1 MDARTQTR
9 YRDETRWLV
18 VRRGPL
24 CAILLTVSVVVA
36 GALEYAY
43 QPERLPY
50 LVAASVAELGIWAAL
65 LWAYRVR
72 ALRSLTLE
80 LTQAACI
87 ALILCVTG
95 YFSLTRANP
104 AGLAFVFIV
113 FELTTALVFPWGW
126 RKQAP
131 MVAVSVL
138 FYGGFL
144 AAAGTDRYPALPV
157 SYELAA
163 IAVAGAF
170 CVVGAAVLDRQR
182 RTVFAQREQLDRHM
196 TTFRDLTQTLLGFDP
211 QRVLLLTC
219 IATLQAF
226 SLRRLWAVWQVPG
239 SDAVQGY
246 LARRD
251 GEVITMEVVS
261 EPLPLWKALALRS
274 SSGQAFLAHDAAP
287 HVVAALG
294 VGDVR
299 SLLTVPIRFEDE
311 NLGAMCADRGGEP
324 FDLDERELALAS
336 VLAGGAAIAI
346 ANARLYQRAAAASE
360 EKSSFLARIAHE
372 LRNPVHTALWDIDT
386 LRRQAGEPQP
396 ILERLRQNTL
406 MTLEAANE
414 LQEFSEVE
422 TKRLTVR
429 PAAVDLGR
437 LFEDVRATAEAL
449 LAARPITFRTQIGPD
464 VGTVVTDPF
473 RLRQILG
480 NLVSN
485 AVKFTKRGTI
495 VLDARRAGPDV
506 VISVRDSGIGISEGE
521 IAAVF
526 APFWRGAAAE
536 MGPTRGMGLGLAIA
550 QELAT
555 RLGGRIEVES
565 RLGVGS
571 TFSVLLAA
579 APPGCDD
586 AVVAGSAPP
595 SHPVEVLFIDDD
607 ARYRAQMAQALRRD
621 GARVVE
627 AADGSEGLRRARRH
641 APDVIVLDLSLPGR
655 DGFDVLLHL
664 KRHRRLASVPVVV
677 ATGDTDGQ
685 LERKCRNAGGAAYLV
700 KPHAPEDLSQVV
712 MALAG
717 LRERRLEREA

>member
-1 MDARTQTR
+1 MDAHTQMR
-9 YRDETRWLV
+9 YRDETRWLI

-50 LVAASVAELGIWAAL
+50 LLVASVAELCIWAAL
-65 LWAYRVR
+65 LCAYRVR
-72 ALRSLTLE
+72 ALRWLTLE

-87 ALILCVTG
+87 ALILCVTA
-95 YFSLTRANP
+95 YFSFTRANA

-131 MVAVSVL
+131 MATVSIL
-138 FYGGFL
+138 FYGVFL
-144 AAAGTDRYPALPV
+144 AAAGADRYAALPA
-157 SYELAA
+157 SYAFAA
-163 IAVAGAF
+163 IAVAGVF

-196 TTFRDLTQTLLGFDP
+196 TTFRDLTQTLHGFDP
-211 QRVLLLTC
+211 QRVLMLTC
-219 IATLQAF
+219 IATLQTF
-226 SLRRLWAVWQVPG
+226 SLRRLWAVWQAPG
-239 SDAVQGY
+239 SNAVQGY

-251 GEVITMEVVS
+251 GKGITMEVVS

-274 SSGQAFLAHDAAP
+274 SSGQAFLAHDASP

-336 VLAGGAAIAI
+336 VLAGGAAIAM

-360 EKSSFLARIAHE
+360 EKSTFLARIAHE

-386 LRRQAGEPQP
+386 LRRQAGEPQA

-406 MTLEAANE
+406 MTLEAADE
-414 LQEFSEVE
+414 LQDFSEVE
-422 TKRLTVR
+422 TKRLTVH
-429 PAAVDLGR
+429 PADVDVDR
-437 LFEDVRATAEAL
+437 LLEDVGATAVAL
-449 LAARPITFRTQIGPD
+449 LAERPITFRTQIAAG
-464 VGTVVTDPF
+464 VATVVTDPF
-473 RLRQILG
+473 RLRQILC

-485 AVKFTKRGTI
+485 AVKFTRRGTI
-495 VLDARRAGPDV
+495 VLDARRVGADV

-521 IAAVF
+521 IATVF
-526 APFWRGAAAE
+526 APFWRGAAAVT
-536 MGPTRGMGLGLAIA
+536 GPTRGMGLGLAIA
-550 QELAT
+550 QELAI

-571 TFSVLLAA
+571 TFSVLLPAVPPGRNGAA
-579 APPGCDD
+579 AADG
-586 AVVAGSAPP
+586 AAP
-595 SHPVEVLFIDDD
+595 SHPVE
-607 ARYRAQMAQALRRD
+607 RYGAQMAHALPRD
-621 GARVVE
+621 GARV
-627 AADGSEGLRRARRH
+627 
-641 APDVIVLDLSLPGR
+641 
-655 DGFDVLLHL
+655 
-664 KRHRRLASVPVVV
+664 
-677 ATGDTDGQ
+677 
-685 LERKCRNAGGAAYLV
+685 
-700 KPHAPEDLSQVV
+700 
-712 MALAG
+712 
-717 LRERRLEREA
+717 REA